1 MSATAKGP
9 YRHARQAGAT
19 AQAFAD
25 ASRASAASPLTRV
38 TVS

>member
-1 MSATAKGP
+1 MSATATGP

-19 AQAFAD
+19 AQAFAG
-25 ASRASAASPLTRV
+25 ASPLTRV